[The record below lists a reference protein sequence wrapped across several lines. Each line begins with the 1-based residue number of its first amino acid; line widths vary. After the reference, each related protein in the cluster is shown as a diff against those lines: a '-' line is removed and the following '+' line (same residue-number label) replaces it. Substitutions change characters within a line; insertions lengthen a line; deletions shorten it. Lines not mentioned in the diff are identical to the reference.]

1 MKDVF
6 KLVRENWP
14 LFFGL
19 SMIMIG
25 NGLQGTL
32 LGVRATIEDFS
43 FISTGVIMS
52 AYFAGYFIG
61 SGFVPKLV
69 RDVGHIRVFTALASL
84 ASTTVLFNGLFVEPI
99 TWTIVRLVAG
109 LAYAGMFIVVESWV
123 NDISHN
129 KIRGKLMACYTICGF
144 GSMFFGQF
152 LMNVA
157 SPEGMSLFVLTS
169 VLVSLALLPISL
181 SKRPGPKIKTP
192 KPISFKELF
201 DISPTAMIGVCV
213 AGFAGASIMTIGP
226 VYAISSGMSVSQTSF
241 FIAVYILGG
250 ILGQI
255 PVGLLSDKVG
265 RRTTIIMICIATI
278 FVAILSAVFAHNFL
292 WLYILFGFLGCFT
305 ASLYPVCSAYTN
317 DRLEKDQ
324 LVGASSRVIIVSGA
338 GSLTGPIV
346 TSIAM
351 TIAGPLAFFY
361 TISVLFMIYTVFTMG
376 RVSIRPAVPLDEQ
389 SDFVSTPARLTS
401 MTANM
406 VTAAT
411 KHSID

>member
-1 MKDVF
+1 
-6 KLVRENWP
+6 
-14 LFFGL
+14 
-19 SMIMIG
+19 MIMIG

-84 ASTTVLFNGLFVEPI
+84 ASTTVLINGLFVEPI
-99 TWTIVRLVAG
+99 TWTIVRLGGGSCLCGDVYFVG
-109 LAYAGMFIVVESWV
+109 WV

-201 DISPTAMIGVCV
+201 DISPTAMIGVFV

-255 PVGLLSDKVG
+255 PVGLYRIRLAAG
-265 RRTTIIMICIATI
+265 R
-278 FVAILSAVFAHNFL
+278 
-292 WLYILFGFLGCFT
+292 
-305 ASLYPVCSAYTN
+305 
-317 DRLEKDQ
+317 Q
-324 LVGASSRVIIVSGA
+324 SS
-338 GSLTGPIV
+338 
-346 TSIAM
+346 
-351 TIAGPLAFFY
+351 
-361 TISVLFMIYTVFTMG
+361 
-376 RVSIRPAVPLDEQ
+376 
-389 SDFVSTPARLTS
+389 
-401 MTANM
+401 
-406 VTAAT
+406 
-411 KHSID
+411 